1 LTVVID
7 IKSMR
12 DDLRAFGRAAKLF
25 IRNKQRLAEL
35 EQQLSS
41 AVSEAA
47 RGNGELN
54 WSTDFG
60 EGAPIV
66 TELSK
71 SYRNHGK
78 GRKELSAEVSFN
90 FKGAL
95 DPGDHNRFVVQKGGT
110 RVKLKWND
118 AGGESLCHFDVHP
131 HGEGHPMLH
140 IQFESVINELPRFHS
155 VLAHPLDILE
165 FILMELFQEKW
176 RQSWSELKF
185 TSEIRKYPVNQR
197 KRIASV
203 LKFYSTLIDPTKP
216 ALVGML
222 DTPSVPLELYPT

>member
-25 IRNKQRLAEL
+25 IQNKQRLSEL
-35 EQQLSS
+35 EQQLSN
-41 AVSEAA
+41 AVSEAT
-47 RGNGELN
+47 RGNGVLN

-71 SYRNHGK
+71 NYRNHGQI
-78 GRKELSAEVSFN
+78 RKELSAEVSFN
-90 FKGAL
+90 FKGTL
-95 DPGDHNRFVVQKGGT
+95 DAGDHNRFVVQKGGT
-110 RVKLKWND
+110 RVKLKWKGAD
-118 AGGESLCHFDVHP
+118 GESLCHFDIHP
-131 HGEGHPMLH
+131 HDDGHPMLH

-165 FILMELFQEKW
+165 FTLMELFQEKW
-176 RQSWSELKF
+176 RQSCSELKF
-185 TSEIRKYPVNQR
+185 MSEIRKYPVNQR

-203 LKFYSTLIDPTKP
+203 LNFYLSLIDPTKP

-222 DTPSVPLELYPT
+222 ESPSVPLELYPA